1 MGQPESGKISKITS
15 LTPGKNGAIR
25 RGTPASVSETK
36 PALKISGIACGC
48 GSCDTETPKQELPP
62 SEPKLTSAISCG
74 CDSCDDEQKE
84 QKADTQPS
92 VSVGAIS
99 CSCDSCDDSHESVTS
114 EEKQSLLTSNQKL
127 VLAGIFAIAAEAID
141 WFSVSEWLAA
151 FFALIAVA
159 LSGVTTYK
167 KGWQAL
173 RRFDPN
179 MHALMSIAVTGA
191 FLIGQ
196 WPEAAMVM
204 VLFNIA
210 EFLESKSLERARN
223 AIQELMTLTPE
234 QALVQQSDNTW
245 KELYINTV
253 GVNQVIRIKPGVRIP
268 LDGTVIRGSS
278 SVDQAPITGES
289 LPAEKNEGD
298 VVYAGTINQ
307 QGSFDY
313 RVTATT
319 QNTLLARII
328 HSVEEAQGKRA
339 PIQRLVDRFARIY
352 TPIILTIAVLVALVP
367 PLFFAAP
374 WFEWLYKALVLLVIG
389 CPCAL
394 VLSTPVAIVTALSV
408 AARHGILIKGGH
420 YLELGRKLQV
430 LALDKTGTIT
440 TGKPELTD
448 MIPLADTNIAEC
460 QQIAVALAL
469 HSEHPVSRT
478 IVRAYPETADLLV
491 QNITSLTGAGIQGVI
506 AGETFRL
513 ISPKAFA
520 ANNALT
526 AQVAQSIS
534 QYEAQGKTVVLLVK
548 ADTPLAL
555 FAVADTIK
563 ASSQQAI
570 TELHHLHI
578 HTVMLTGDN
587 AHTANRIATQAGIDQ
602 VYSNQLPED
611 KLNQIDTMS
620 KQQIVGMVGD
630 GINDAPALARASIG
644 FAMGGMGSDTA
655 IETADIALMDDDLHK
670 VPLFVRLSQATWRN
684 ILQNIT
690 VALGIKAGF
699 LLATLLGFGTLWMA
713 VFADMGTSLLV
724 VANAMRLL
732 RFK

>member
-1 MGQPESGKISKITS
+1 MGQPESRKISKITS

-25 RGTPASVSETK
+25 RGTPAAVSETK

-253 GVNQVIRIKPGVRIP
+253 SVNQVIRIKPGVRIP

-520 ANNALT
+520 ANNTLT
-526 AQVAQSIS
+526 AQVAQPIS
-534 QYEAQGKTVVLLVK
+534 KYEAQGKTVVLLVK

-655 IETADIALMDDDLHK
+655 IETADIALMDDDLRK

>member
-1 MGQPESGKISKITS
+1 MGQPESRKISKITS

-25 RGTPASVSETK
+25 RGTPTAASETK

-48 GSCDTETPKQELPP
+48 SSCDTETPKQELPAA
-62 SEPKLTSAISCG
+62 EPKDQNTGTPSSVNVEAIG
-74 CDSCDDEQKE
+74 
-84 QKADTQPS
+84 
-92 VSVGAIS
+92 
-99 CSCDSCDDSHESVTS
+99 CSCDSCDDSHDSVTT
-114 EEKQSLLTSNQKL
+114 EDKHPLLTSNQKL
-127 VLAGIFAIAAEAID
+127 VLAGIFAVAAEAID
-141 WFSVSEWLAA
+141 WFSWSEWLAA

-268 LDGTVIRGSS
+268 LDGIVIRGSS

-448 MIPLADTNIAEC
+448 MIPLSDTSKAEC
-460 QQIAVALAL
+460 QQIAVALAS
-469 HSEHPVSRT
+469 HSEHPVSRA
-478 IVRAYPETADLLV
+478 IIRAYPETADLPV

-506 AGETFRL
+506 TGDIFRL
-513 ISPKAFA
+513 ISPKAFS
-520 ANNALT
+520 ANNTLT
-526 AQVAQSIS
+526 AQVAQQIS
-534 QYEAQGKTVVLLVK
+534 QSEAQGKTIVLLVK
-548 ADTPLAL
+548 GNNPLAL

-563 ASSQQAI
+563 TSSRQAI

-587 AHTANRIATQAGIDQ
+587 AQTATRIATQAGIDQ

-611 KLNQIDTMS
+611 KLNQIDAMG
-620 KQQIVGMVGD
+620 KQKIVGMVGD
-630 GINDAPALARASIG
+630 GINDAPALACASIG

-655 IETADIALMDDDLHK
+655 IETADIALMDDDLRK

-684 ILQNIT
+684 VLQNIT

-724 VANAMRLL
+724 VANALRLL
-732 RFK
+732 RFR

>member
-1 MGQPESGKISKITS
+1 MGQPESRKISKITS
-15 LTPGKNGAIR
+15 LTPGKNGVIR
-25 RGTPASVSETK
+25 RGTPAAVSETK
-36 PALKISGIACGC
+36 PALKISGITCGC
-48 GSCDTETPKQELPP
+48 GSCDTETPKQKLPP
-62 SEPKLTSAISCG
+62 SEPKFTSAISCG

-268 LDGTVIRGSS
+268 LDGVVIRGSS

-352 TPIILTIAVLVALVP
+352 TPIILTIAVLVAFVP

-448 MIPLADTNIAEC
+448 MIPLSDTSKAEC
-460 QQIAVALAL
+460 QQIAVALAS

-478 IVRAYPETADLLV
+478 IVRAYPQTADLSV
-491 QNITSLTGAGIQGVI
+491 QDITSLTGAGIQGVI

-526 AQVAQSIS
+526 AQVAQPIS
-534 QYEAQGKTVVLLVK
+534 QYEVQGKTVVLLVK

-578 HTVMLTGDN
+578 QTVMLTGDN
-587 AHTANRIATQAGIDQ
+587 AHTANRIASQAGIDQ

-655 IETADIALMDDDLHK
+655 IETADIALMDDDLRK

>member
-99 CSCDSCDDSHESVTS
+99 CSCDSCDDSHESVTA

-253 GVNQVIRIKPGVRIP
+253 GVNWVIRIKPGVRIP

-526 AQVAQSIS
+526 AQVAQPIS

-655 IETADIALMDDDLHK
+655 IETADIALMDDDLRK

>member
-1 MGQPESGKISKITS
+1 MGQPESRKISKITS

-25 RGTPASVSETK
+25 RGTPAAVSETK

-48 GSCDTETPKQELPP
+48 GSCDTETSKQELPP
-62 SEPKLTSAISCG
+62 SEPKLTTAINCG

-478 IVRAYPETADLLV
+478 IVRAYPETADLSV
-491 QNITSLTGAGIQGVI
+491 QDITSLTGAGIQGVI

-526 AQVAQSIS
+526 AQVAQPIS

-548 ADTPLAL
+548 ADTSLAL